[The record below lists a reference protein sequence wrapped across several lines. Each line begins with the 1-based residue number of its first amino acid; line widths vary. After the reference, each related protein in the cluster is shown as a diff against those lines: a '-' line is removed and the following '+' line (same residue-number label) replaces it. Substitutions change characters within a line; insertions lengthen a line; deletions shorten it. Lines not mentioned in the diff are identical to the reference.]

1 MKRTSLIINVILIV
15 AVAALY
21 VFFFS
26 HPRSSTGKNREKSA
40 GLDTSQVITPKIV
53 YVNIDTLLASYDMFT
68 DFQNKLS
75 DKQKASEDKLNTRG
89 QKWQNKVTEYQNNMK
104 RGLVTRSEAQKIE
117 QQLSQEQ
124 QEIMK
129 MKNDL
134 SSKLMEEQQ
143 VSYRK
148 VLFSVVD
155 YLNGYSK
162 LHHYQYVLSTTL
174 GGNLLYGDK
183 DLDITRDVVNGLNL
197 KYKAIR
203 DSVLKAN

>member
-1 MKRTSLIINVILIV
+1 MKKTSLIINVILIV

-21 VFFFS
+21 VLFFS
-26 HPRSSTGKNREKSA
+26 HPGSTGKNMKKSA
-40 GLDTSQVITPKIV
+40 GIDTSQLVTPKIV
-53 YVNIDTLLASYDMFT
+53 YVNIDTLLANYDMFT

-89 QKWQNKVTEYQNNMK
+89 QKWQNKVTEYQNNLK

-155 YLNGYSK
+155 YLNEYSK

-183 DLDITRDVVNGLNL
+183 NLDITRDVVDGLNL
-197 KYKAIR
+197 KYKAVR